1 MELDIFKKIEQKQ
14 STNRENTNY
23 TNDIEIELAKK
34 LDAIEEFTVD
44 RIEEE
49 IVTLENRKNK
59 EMITINK
66 DNLPENIKEGSIL
79 KKVNEKY
86 ILDEEKTKETEE
98 RIKEKMNKL
107 WE

>member
-44 RIEEE
+44 RIEGE

-66 DNLPENIKEGSIL
+66 ENLPENIKEGSIL

>member
-1 MELDIFKKIEQKQ
+1 MELDIFKKIKQKQ

-23 TNDIEIELAKK
+23 TNDVEIELAKK

-44 RIEEE
+44 RIEGE

-66 DNLPENIKEGSIL
+66 ENLPENIKEGSIL